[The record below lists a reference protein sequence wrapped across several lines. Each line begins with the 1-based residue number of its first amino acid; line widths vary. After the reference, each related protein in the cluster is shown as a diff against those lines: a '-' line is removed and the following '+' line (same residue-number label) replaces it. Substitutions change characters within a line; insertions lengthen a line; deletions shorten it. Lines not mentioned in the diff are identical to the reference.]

1 MELISKRE
9 EEGGRGGRGEE
20 GGRRREE
27 EGMRKKEGGRGRKR
41 EEEGGRVSLVCR
53 TESTGNLLP
62 TSASSV
68 SDQSPETFFCS
79 WEQICAKEHRDSWIR
94 NNYPLQ

>member
-1 MELISKRE
+1 MELNSKRE

-53 TESTGNLLP
+53 TESTGNLLMHHQYQTRAQKP
-62 TSASSV
+62 
-68 SDQSPETFFCS
+68 FFVLGS
-79 WEQICAKEHRDSWIR
+79 KFVQKNIVIR
-94 NNYPLQ
+94 G